1 MKNDIRISIDG
12 PRHGHGGQHGGNGL
26 YGHDDTPKGM
36 LPNNRTEA
44 IAKLFR
50 VPEQKKDRNGDVIME
65 RREVFDKRT
74 CRKELKLAPVRAEFN
89 GVRDEVPS
97 VILYLNYAI
106 NNLWTLAGMPA
117 KDSEN
122 VDQLVKKLVADERTF
137 ERIADFLWTFKFDE
151 PQRDFSAAIS
161 DRGSLKD
168 WKTSA
173 EKIIRKIF
181 DLRQFFI
188 HSGEAGIGPVELDET
203 LYRFLE
209 GVLGNEARKAAGE
222 NPAFQTD
229 KVNQLK
235 IANKFGHDNPKF
247 QLTRKGIIFL
257 TCLALYKDEAEQFCS
272 LMHDLKLPKDDRLT
286 PGEMKNLT
294 DEEFNRIRPS
304 GKKKALRAFF
314 THFSYR
320 RGRKSLDAENQ
331 DHILFADLV
340 THLNKVPEPAY
351 EYLRL
356 DEERERLAALAA
368 ASTEDEKNK
377 RDKYALKKRDRA
389 KFPQYVAAYIEDFA
403 ELPGIHF
410 KRFDI
415 TPSTGRRKY
424 LFGVENDNAVKDG
437 EHCRTDRHFAVYDGG
452 IRFEWRALEH
462 CVEGGVRIKALR
474 SSIAESDL
482 PKIVLARK
490 CAAGKMN
497 AHLDAYF
504 AAYHRILERMVN
516 TEDISSFSTGDETYL
531 RDFATVSGKTVDE
544 IKADFKGC
552 LKPYFPMQL
561 LRYFTK
567 ESGEL
572 SADEKVAACK
582 AEVER
587 IRAKADEFIRRL
599 GARDEI
605 KALAMDKRPSAKVKL
620 RELCLKY
627 PPNTLKFSPGDFV
640 HQVFTLFNLHLKP
653 EERYRQLPLGEQHNG
668 IEDHRYQLLHAA
680 IGKFALDQSSF
691 KTLIAR
697 DPIRGAKLAPLQR
710 APEDFKHAVVVER
723 DERGDVV
730 AKYRIQRD
738 ALVEQLT
745 SLARSYVERDKR
757 LGLGHLAR
765 ASASLIVDFCDEAL
779 DDPSLLPYYG
789 TIRCKSG
796 HDLSREDLVR
806 TVLGFEVGDWRTAF
820 DRTANRNHSNRELD
834 SVEHLVSQVPL
845 PCGVVDRFFM
855 VGPEAPRF
863 KGFVVDGRF
872 NAGAAIRE
880 RLKESVGLRH
890 YYDISPIVTALTAL
904 KANPTTDL
912 ASVSGLKTTYEV
924 NVAEFGE
931 EQRKAEVKSDL
942 SKPALKAAAAKI
954 KRFELQDLVLLFIS
968 GEYRRRSGMGTDA
981 GDKRTGATIYD
992 YFTEMVPVKGILV
1005 RRNDLL
1011 RPVFATIAAK
1021 KKEIAQINGVA
1032 PDAKGNYSFYDLQ
1045 KVYQETRSRDFGVRR
1060 ELMPRLARF
1069 EGMVKIYPSEYE
1081 RTIADAKA
1089 AGCPVGKGIREM
1101 EYKHYRVAFPK
1112 MTFEEYDTIVE
1123 ARNLVCHQDNFNLVG
1138 NETIAKAEQLLKK
1151 YLD

>member
-1 MKNDIRISIDG
+1 MRTD
-12 PRHGHGGQHGGNGL
+12 
-26 YGHDDTPKGM
+26 KGM
-36 LPNNRTEA
+36 LPNNCVEA
-44 IAKLFR
+44 IAKLFK

-65 RREVFDKRT
+65 WREGPNKKTHRIE
-74 CRKELKLAPVRAEFN
+74 RKLKPVRAEFN

-106 NNLWTLAGMPA
+106 NNLWALAGMPA
-117 KDSEN
+117 KDAEN
-122 VDQLVKKLVADERTF
+122 VEQLMKKLFDDEKAF

-229 KVNQLK
+229 KVNKLK

-272 LMHDLKLPKDDRLT
+272 QMHDLKLPKDDRLT

-351 EYLRL
+351 DYLKL
-356 DEERERLAALAA
+356 DEERGRLAALAS

-377 RDKYALKKRDRA
+377 RDKYTLKKRDRA
-389 KFPQYVAAYIEDFA
+389 KFPQYVAAYIEDCDDGRG
-403 ELPGIHF
+403 ELPCLSF

-424 LFGVENDNAVKDG
+424 LFGRENDNAVRDG

-452 IRFEWRALEH
+452 VRFEWRANAH
-462 CVEGGVRIKALR
+462 CDGAKIKIKALR
-474 SSIAESDL
+474 SSLAESDL
-482 PKIVLARK
+482 PKIVLARQ

-516 TEDISSFSTGDETYL
+516 TEDISSFSIGDESYL
-531 RDFATVSGKTVDE
+531 RDFAIVSGKTADE

-567 ESGEL
+567 ESGVL
-572 SADEKVAACK
+572 SADEKAAACK
-582 AEVER
+582 AELEH
-587 IRAKADEFIRRL
+587 IRAKAVEFIRRL
-599 GARDEI
+599 NARDEI
-605 KALAMDKRPSAKVKL
+605 KALATDKRPSAKVKL

-627 PPNTLKFSPGDFV
+627 PPNTLRFSDGDFV
-640 HQVFTLFNLHLKP
+640 HQVFKLFNLVLTP
-653 EERYRQLPLGEQHNG
+653 ENRFRQLALGEQHHKG
-668 IEDHRYQLLHAA
+668 IRDFEYQMLHTA
-680 IGKFALDQSSF
+680 IGKFALDQMGFKQAIEKDERRSATLLPFATAVIDRAREFGASGRRPVNGRRPGPRLQDLAVAACEQIICVCEEYLSDGDDKIAESSF
-691 KTLIAR
+691 
-697 DPIRGAKLAPLQR
+697 
-710 APEDFKHAVVVER
+710 
-723 DERGDVV
+723 
-730 AKYRIQRD
+730 
-738 ALVEQLT
+738 
-745 SLARSYVERDKR
+745 
-757 LGLGHLAR
+757 
-765 ASASLIVDFCDEAL
+765 
-779 DDPSLLPYYG
+779 YG
-789 TIRCKSG
+789 P
-796 HDLSREDLVR
+796 
-806 TVLGFEVGDWRTAF
+806 VLGVNMGSDLTVDNLRRVVLGIDYDKWSHAYDYEHHTPFV
-820 DRTANRNHSNRELD
+820 DRRLD
-834 SVEHLVSQVPL
+834 AEDHIVSQVPL
-845 PCGVVDRFFM
+845 PCGVVDRFFT
-855 VGPEAPRF
+855 VGSESPLF
-863 KGFVVDGRF
+863 KGFVTDGRF

-880 RLKESVGLRH
+880 RLKETVGLRH
-890 YYDISPIVTALTAL
+890 YYDISPIVAALKAL
-904 KANPTTDL
+904 KANPTSDL
-912 ASVSGLKTTYEV
+912 ASVPGLKTTYEV

-954 KRFELQDLVLLFIS
+954 KRFELQDLVLLFIA
-968 GEYRRRSGMGTDA
+968 GKYRQRSGMGANA

-992 YFTEMVPVKGILV
+992 YFTEMVPVNGILV

-1021 KKEIAQINGVA
+1021 KKEIAQINGVT

-1060 ELMPRLARF
+1060 NLMPMLVRF
-1069 EGMVKIYPSEYE
+1069 DGLIKIYSAEYE
-1081 RTIADAKA
+1081 RAESSAKA
-1089 AGCPVGKGIREM
+1089 EGKSVSRAKREM
-1101 EYKHYRVAFPK
+1101 EFGHYRMVFPK

-1151 YLD
+1151 YLV

>member
-12 PRHGHGGQHGGNGL
+12 PRHGHGGQYGGNGSR
-26 YGHDDTPKGM
+26 GHEEAPKGM
-36 LPNNRTEA
+36 LPNSREEA

-50 VPEQKKDRNGDVIME
+50 VPEQKKNRKGDVVME

-122 VDQLVKKLVADERTF
+122 VDQLVKKLVADEKTF

-151 PQRDFSAAIS
+151 PQRDFSAAIN

-209 GVLGNEARKAAGE
+209 DVLGNKARKAAGE
-222 NPAFQTD
+222 NPSFQTD

-351 EYLRL
+351 DYLRL
-356 DEERERLAALAA
+356 DEERGRLAALAA

-424 LFGVENDNAVKDG
+424 LFGAENDNAVQDG
-437 EHCRTDRHFAVYDGG
+437 EHCRTDRHFSVYDGG
-452 IRFEWRALEH
+452 VRFEWRATEH
-462 CVEGGVRIKALR
+462 CEGGGIRIKALR
-474 SSIAESDL
+474 SSLAESDL

-490 CAAGKMN
+490 CAAGQMN

-516 TEDISSFSTGDETYL
+516 TEDVSSFSTGDETYL
-531 RDFATVSGKTVDE
+531 RDFAIVSGKTVDE
-544 IKADFKGC
+544 IKADFVGC
-552 LKPYFPMQL
+552 LKPFFPMQL

-567 ESGEL
+567 ESGAL
-572 SADEKVAACK
+572 SEGEKVAACK
-582 AEVER
+582 AELER
-587 IRAKADEFIRRL
+587 TRAKADEFIRRL
-599 GARDEI
+599 AARDEI

-620 RELCLKY
+620 RELSFKY

-640 HQVFTLFNLHLKP
+640 HQVFTLFNLVLTP
-653 EERYRQLPLGEQHNG
+653 ENRFRQLSLGEQHREG
-668 IEDHRYQLLHAA
+668 IRDFEYQMLHAS
-680 IGKFALDQSSF
+680 IGKFALDQTGL
-691 KTLIAR
+691 K
-697 DPIRGAKLAPLQR
+697 R
-710 APEDFKHAVVVER
+710 AIEK
-723 DERGDVV
+723 DER
-730 AKYRIQRD
+730 
-738 ALVEQLT
+738 
-745 SLARSYVERDKR
+745 RSMT
-757 LGLGHLAR
+757 
-765 ASASLIVDFCDEAL
+765 
-779 DDPSLLPYYG
+779 LLPIVNAVIDRARELGASGRKPINGRRPGPRLQDLAVAACEQIVSISEDYLADAEIDQAVDYFYG
-789 TIRCKSG
+789 PVLGVRMG
-796 HDLSREDLVR
+796 ADLSVDNLHRVI
-806 TVLGFEVGDWRTAF
+806 LGVDYGKWAHAYDYEHHTPFVGR
-820 DRTANRNHSNRELD
+820 RLD
-834 SVEHLVSQVPL
+834 AEEHIVSQVAL
-845 PCGVVDRFFM
+845 PCGVVDRFFT
-855 VGPEAPRF
+855 VGPAAPRF
-863 KGFVVDGRF
+863 KGFVADGRF
-872 NAGAAIRE
+872 NAGTAIRE

-890 YYDISPIVTALTAL
+890 YYDISPIAAALKAL
-904 KANPTTDL
+904 KANPTSDL
-912 ASVSGLKTTYEV
+912 ASVPGLKTTYEV

-954 KRFELQDLVLLFIS
+954 KRFELQDLVLLFIA

-981 GDKRTGATIYD
+981 GDKRTDATIYD

-1021 KKEIAQINGVA
+1021 KKEIAQINGVT

-1045 KVYQETRSRDFGVRR
+1045 KVYQETRSCDFGVRR

-1089 AGCPVGKGIREM
+1089 AGCPVSKGIREM

-1151 YLD
+1151 YLG